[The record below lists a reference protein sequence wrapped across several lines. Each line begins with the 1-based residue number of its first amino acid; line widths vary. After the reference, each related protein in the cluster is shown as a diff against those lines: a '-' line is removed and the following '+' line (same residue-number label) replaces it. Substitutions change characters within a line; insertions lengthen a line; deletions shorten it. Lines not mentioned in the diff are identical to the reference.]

1 MKGNGAARKRR
12 SIRAERPRR
21 GNIRT
26 WPCFCPSIF
35 TGQVNDVVGEVELRG
50 VERKIS
56 VRDLFAKDHVSV
68 AVVTGEGSGFVGP
81 DVECPDRNSSAAT
94 FWSWG

>member
-1 MKGNGAARKRR
+1 MD
-12 SIRAERPRR
+12 
-21 GNIRT
+21 
-26 WPCFCPSIF
+26 
-35 TGQVNDVVGEVELRG
+35 DVVGEIEIDG
-50 VERKIS
+50 VEREIG

-94 FWSWG
+94 FWS

>member
-1 MKGNGAARKRR
+1 MVRQESGGPSGQRGHAGEIPGRGLVSAS
-12 SIRAERPRR
+12 SIL
-21 GNIRT
+21 
-26 WPCFCPSIF
+26 
-35 TGQVNDVVGEVELRG
+35 TGQVDDVVGEIELDGFKREIG
-50 VERKIS
+50 

-94 FWSWG
+94 FWS